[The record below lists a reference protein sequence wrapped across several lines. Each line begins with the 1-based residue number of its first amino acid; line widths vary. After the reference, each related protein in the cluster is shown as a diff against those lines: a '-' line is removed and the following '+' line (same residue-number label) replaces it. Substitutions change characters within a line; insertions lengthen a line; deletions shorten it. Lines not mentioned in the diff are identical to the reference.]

1 MDLRYIMVSLENDAY
16 QIGDL
21 SNKDVYINGRAKFV
35 IWSFSALRAEA
46 LLSAISGADTIGIPE
61 IYEKY
66 MTFSGKNW

>member
-35 IWSFSALRAEA
+35 I
-46 LLSAISGADTIGIPE
+46 
-61 IYEKY
+61 
-66 MTFSGKNW
+66 